1 MFQNITPNIS
11 AVITFDGS
19 SSSVVSLANN
29 TITLSVSEAA
39 NFADGDKITYIVPTG
54 TVIGNLVDGREYFVR
69 DKTTTSLKLSE
80 TLNNIMDVTDPEII
94 QSEIYRIGREYQFEP
109 MRDWFCSIY
118 EVLLGQKDGPRFGS
132 FVLIYGVENTQ
143 KLIME
148 ALAGNYVRN

>member
-1 MFQNITPNIS
+1 M
-11 AVITFDGS
+11 
-19 SSSVVSLANN
+19 
-29 TITLSVSEAA
+29 
-39 NFADGDKITYIVPTG
+39 
-54 TVIGNLVDGREYFVR
+54 RE
-69 DKTTTSLKLSE
+69 LSE
-80 TLNNIMDVTDPEII
+80 TLNNFMDATDPEII

-132 FVLIYGVENTQ
+132 FILIYGVENTQ